1 MKVIIVGAGIAGLS
15 AGIALRRKG
24 HDVRIFEKSRL
35 LREIGA
41 AINVPPNVSWVLS
54 EWGFDTKRARMV
66 AAQHHVLASVRTL
79 DIEHEIDYPDF
90 TALYGGPWLLAHRVD
105 LHVELRRVATDPA
118 GQGKPVEIV
127 LKAGVVDYNAEAG
140 AIVLSDGSEHHADL
154 IIAADGVH
162 TSAISHVVGHP
173 TPAQATGWAV
183 FRWLM
188 STEELQSHP
197 ETSDIVASGATKIK
211 DSLMRLL
218 VTPETSKR
226 VAWYPCSDN
235 KIQNFVIVYKDDRTD
250 DHEREDWD
258 RSASVEQVLS
268 KTTDFHPS
276 FRAIIRKAWDIKRWP
291 LLYREPIPTMSK
303 GRLVLIGDAA
313 HPMLPHQ
320 GQGGAMAIEDA
331 GALGEV
337 LTDLPANPP
346 KAEIQNRLKLF
357 EKIRLRRVSA
367 MQILSN
373 AGQDQSFRIRERAQE
388 YMPKG
393 VAVPTSNEEFWDHNF
408 GYDVIGDS
416 QRQLQAYLSK
426 ANGDLPIVSSL

>member
-24 HDVRIFEKSRL
+24 HDVQIFERSSL
-35 LREIGA
+35 LHEIGA
-41 AINVPPNVSWVLS
+41 AINAPPNASRVLA

-66 AAQHHVLASVRTL
+66 AAQHHIIASVRTL
-79 DIEHEIDYPDF
+79 DIKSEIDFPNF
-90 TALYGGPWLLAHRVD
+90 SELYGGSWLLAHRVD

-140 AIVLSDGSEHHADL
+140 SIVLSDQSEHHADVVV
-154 IIAADGVH
+154 AADGVH

-173 TPAQATGWAV
+173 TPAHATGWAV

-188 STEELQSHP
+188 STEELQSHT
-197 ETSDIVASGATKIK
+197 ETSDIIASGATKVK

-235 KIQNFVIVYKDDRTD
+235 KIQNFVIVYRDDRTD

-258 RSASVEQVLS
+258 RSASVEKVLS

-276 FRAIIRKAWDIKRWP
+276 FRAIIRKARDIKRWP

-331 GALGEV
+331 AALGEV
-337 LTDLPANPP
+337 LTDLPTDPS
-346 KAEIQNRLKLF
+346 KAEIINRLRLF

-388 YMPKG
+388 YMPEG
-393 VAVPTSNEEFWDHNF
+393 VAVPTNNKEFWEHNF

-416 QRQLQAYLSK
+416 QRQLQVYLREM
-426 ANGDLPIVSSL
+426 NGGLPIASSL